1 MEHSAQKIQSGSVCR
16 ATYATARFGGTLVGD
31 WSHGVPR
38 ARSFFP
44 ARTWRDVCAEI
55 DQKNYPRAALAA
67 TLEENARAL
76 GAPEAVLQNAR
87 KLAHEKTYAVIT
99 GQQAGFLGGPLFTI
113 YKALSAVK
121 LARQYELEAQGAAQF
136 VPVFWVAG
144 DDHDLAEIDHAYFLN
159 ADGASVRISAP
170 VAKECEGRSACEIF
184 LSREPEAL
192 KKLHDELAA
201 LLGGDAAH
209 DLLREYE
216 GRDFEAA
223 FSSLLLKWLG
233 ATGIV
238 VARSSCLRKFSAQLL
253 ARNLDDFDVS
263 ARLVQ
268 EAGVALQKC
277 QYEPGFSE
285 RTRVAPHFFAVLD
298 ADRKRTAIQPEQ
310 RGAERV
316 FRVGNFEFTRA
327 QMLEKIEREPERF
340 STSALLRPVFQDSLF
355 PTAAVVLGPGELA
368 YWAQLRQ
375 VHAHYGAVWPVIAPR
390 ATLTLLD
397 AAGEKAACKLGLE
410 DRPLDIFLDRNA
422 LRELAAAGGELSGP
436 IAARKK
442 ALLENLDALRET
454 VAASNAGLLPMLE
467 KIRQKIEHELER
479 FAIRA
484 GSEADKRG
492 EARTLRAEYL
502 AGLVRPRN
510 APQERILCAAG
521 FMAKFP
527 GLCERLLEVIDPS
540 DREHLI
546 VTF

>member
-16 ATYATARFGGTLVGD
+16 ATYATARFGATLVGD
-31 WSHGVPR
+31 WAHGVPR

-44 ARTWRDVCAEI
+44 ARSWREVCAEI
-55 DQKNYPRAALAA
+55 DQKNYPRAALAS

-87 KLAHEKTYAVIT
+87 KLAREKTYAVIT

-113 YKALSAVK
+113 YKALTAVK
-121 LARQYELEAQGAAQF
+121 LARQYELEAGGAAQF

-159 ADGASVRISAP
+159 AEGASVRVTAP
-170 VAKECEGRSACEIF
+170 VAKECEGRSACDVF

-192 KKLHDELAA
+192 KKLNDELAA
-201 LLGGDAAH
+201 LLGAEAAGA
-209 DLLREYE
+209 LLREYV
-216 GRDFEAA
+216 GRDFETA
-223 FSSLLLKWLG
+223 FSALLLQWLG
-233 ATGIV
+233 ATGLV
-238 VARSSCLRKFSAQLL
+238 VARSSCLRKFSAPLL
-253 ARNLDDFDVS
+253 ERNLDDFDLA

-285 RTRVAPHFFAVLD
+285 RTRVAPHFFAALD

-316 FRVGNFEFTRA
+316 FRVGNAEFTRA
-327 QMLEKIEREPERF
+327 RMLAEIAREPECF
-340 STSALLRPVFQDSLF
+340 STSAVLRPIFQDSLF

-368 YWAQLRQ
+368 YWAQLRK
-375 VHAHYGAVWPVIAPR
+375 VHAHYGAVWPVVVPR
-390 ATLTLLD
+390 ATLTLLN
-397 AAGEKAACKLGLE
+397 AAGEKAARKLGLE
-410 DRPLDIFLDRNA
+410 ERPLDIFLDRNA
-422 LRELAAAGGELSGP
+422 LRAIAAAGGELSGP
-436 IAARKK
+436 IAARKN
-442 ALLENLDALRET
+442 ALLENLDAMRET

-502 AGLVRPRN
+502 AELVRPRN
-510 APQERILCAAG
+510 APQERILCAAQ
-521 FMAKFP
+521 FMTQSV
-527 GLCERLLEVIDPS
+527 GLIEKLLEVIDPAE
-540 DREHLI
+540 REHLI
-546 VTF
+546 VTL